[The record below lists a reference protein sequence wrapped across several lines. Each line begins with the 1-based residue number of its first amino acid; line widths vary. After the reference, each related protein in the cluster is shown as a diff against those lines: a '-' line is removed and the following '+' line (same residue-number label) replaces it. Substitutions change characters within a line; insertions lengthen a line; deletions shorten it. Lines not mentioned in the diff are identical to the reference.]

1 MIYGQVQLKHK
12 VWVMPANSSQGSVEE
27 QLSILQAAVEIEEF
41 GIKFYGRLEQ
51 CVAEEEGKALMRS
64 LAKDEGKHK
73 EIIQTEMA
81 RIKMGGEEAKADRRF
96 ADIVPERVFE
106 SLPQG
111 RCLTVKEEIQALQIG
126 MDVERRSIEMYEK
139 AAANALAPE
148 VKAMLK
154 KLAHIEEGHLKLLED
169 NAYQLR
175 MEGSWYGYTP
185 ILEG

>member
-1 MIYGQVQLKHK
+1 M
-12 VWVMPANSSQGSVEE
+12 AE

-41 GIKFYGRLEQ
+41 GIRFYGRLEE

-64 LAKDEGKHK
+64 LARDEGKHK
-73 EIIQTEMA
+73 EIILGEMA
-81 RIKMGGEEAKADRRF
+81 RLKKGKEDVIPDKRYK
-96 ADIVPERVFE
+96 DIVPERVFE
-106 SLPQG
+106 SLPEG

-139 AAANALAPE
+139 AAANATMAE

-154 KLAHIEEGHLKLLED
+154 KLVHIEEGHLKLLED

-185 ILEG
+185 LLEG

>member
-1 MIYGQVQLKHK
+1 MQWIRQVLA
-12 VWVMPANSSQGSVEE
+12 MPVDDSQGPLTE

-41 GIKFYGRLEQ
+41 GIRFYGRLEQ

-64 LAKDEGKHK
+64 LARDEGKHK
-73 EIIQTEMA
+73 EIILAEMA
-81 RIKMGGEEAKADRRF
+81 RIRRGNAEVRPDRRY
-96 ADIVPERVFE
+96 ADIIPERVFA
-106 SLPQG
+106 SLPEG

-126 MDVERRSIEMYEK
+126 MDVERKSIEMYEK
-139 AAANALAPE
+139 AAANASMPE
-148 VKAMLK
+148 VRATLK

-185 ILEG
+185 LLEG